1 MSFRNS
7 LVAAAFSIHPFFNG
21 FIIRHESVDK
31 MKKGFLAN
39 DCKNIRET
47 IVGTDDFNSSSS
59 PSMGS
64 SCLRFSDL
72 ALEKGG

>member
-21 FIIRHESVDK
+21 FIMRHESVDRI
-31 MKKGFLAN
+31 KKEGFLAN

-47 IVGTDDFNSSSS
+47 IVGTDGYNSSSGLS
-59 PSMGS
+59 WVAHVKG
-64 SCLRFSDL
+64 FSDL
-72 ALEKGG
+72 VLE